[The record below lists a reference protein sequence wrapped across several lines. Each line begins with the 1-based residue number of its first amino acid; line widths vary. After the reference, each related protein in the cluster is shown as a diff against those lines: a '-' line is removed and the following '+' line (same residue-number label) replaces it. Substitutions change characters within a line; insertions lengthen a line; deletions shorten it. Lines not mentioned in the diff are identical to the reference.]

1 MHKLVEVSVLHELYQ
16 NWQLSSASENELGKH
31 LNLIA
36 PRRTYLLHND
46 VLHTLQQ
53 ENILRVL
60 LIIVTFLSLHRN
72 LVKIAV
78 FDELKGQFVGFPDEP
93 LEEDMALLH
102 HIEQHIVGFSER
114 VLPFQDR
121 GSPHLRHDGS
131 LSRPDLENVAEWV
144 KLRAKI
150 FVQLLELF
158 ERVLGVELD
167 D

>member
-1 MHKLVEVSVLHELYQ
+1 MHKLVEVSVLHEFHQ

-46 VLHTLQQ
+46 VLHALQQ
-53 ENILRVL
+53 EHILRVL

-72 LVKIAV
+72 LVQICV
-78 FDELKGQFVGFPDEP
+78 FDELKGQYVGFPDEP
-93 LEEDMALLH
+93 LKEDVALLH
-102 HIEQHIVGFSER
+102 HIEQHIVGFSKR

-121 GSPHLRHDGS
+121 GRPRLRHDGS
-131 LSRPDLENVAEWV
+131 LPRPDLENVMEWV
-144 KLRAKI
+144 ELRAKI
-150 FVQLLELF
+150 FVQLLELIV
-158 ERVLGVELD
+158 RVLGVELD